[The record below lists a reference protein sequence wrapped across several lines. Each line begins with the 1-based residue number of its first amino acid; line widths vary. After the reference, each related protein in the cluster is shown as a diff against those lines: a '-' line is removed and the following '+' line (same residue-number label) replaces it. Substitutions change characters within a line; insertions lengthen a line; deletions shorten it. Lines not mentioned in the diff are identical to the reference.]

1 MKEAPAA
8 SRTQARAS
16 QFNVS
21 LGQSPSRQN
30 LDTIQASQPMV
41 FETFKDPSYEEMV
54 AAERRKA
61 MSQSMRTKQI
71 LLMNQLDLKHR
82 I

>member
-1 MKEAPAA
+1 
-8 SRTQARAS
+8 
-16 QFNVS
+16 
-21 LGQSPSRQN
+21 
-30 LDTIQASQPMV
+30 MV
-41 FETFKDPSYEEMV
+41 FETFKDPSYEDMV